1 VEPGPQDGT
10 LLVTWQ
16 PVSRPP
22 AGASGPVT
30 GYAVYADGKKVTD
43 VDSPTGDH
51 ALIDITKLVGI
62 NPQAVTVRTKSRDA
76 QSGDSMATP
85 IPRELWVPSFL
96 FSLFYTRRSKLLFLP
111 FFYNKKTEF
120 FSSSTCV
127 VFSLK
132 VFKLLAENIFY
143 RIIYFKMFFNFFV
156 SHHPPTHRIHSRKHY
171 VNTNLAPHVD
181 VMFSPTEN

>member
-1 VEPGPQDGT
+1 MEPGPQDGT

-22 AGASGPVT
+22 ASGPVT

-76 QSGDSMATP
+76 QSADSMATP
-85 IPRELWVPSFL
+85 IPSKRTFYVHRFMNKLSFSNAHL
-96 FSLFYTRRSKLLFLP
+96 KKMFPNLKK
-111 FFYNKKTEF
+111 FFYYRKSCKFYF
-120 FSSSTCV
+120 FTS
-127 VFSLK
+127 
-132 VFKLLAENIFY
+132 
-143 RIIYFKMFFNFFV
+143 
-156 SHHPPTHRIHSRKHY
+156 
-171 VNTNLAPHVD
+171 
-181 VMFSPTEN
+181 

>member
-85 IPRELWVPSFL
+85 IPRELLSFL
-96 FSLFYTRRSKLLFLP
+96 FFFAFNVLHYLAVPSCFSS
-111 FFYNKKTEF
+111 FFYMTEQIFLLLNSSSSSLRCFPQKFFPSF
-120 FSSSTCV
+120 FSST
-127 VFSLK
+127 
-132 VFKLLAENIFY
+132 
-143 RIIYFKMFFNFFV
+143 
-156 SHHPPTHRIHSRKHY
+156 
-171 VNTNLAPHVD
+171 
-181 VMFSPTEN
+181 